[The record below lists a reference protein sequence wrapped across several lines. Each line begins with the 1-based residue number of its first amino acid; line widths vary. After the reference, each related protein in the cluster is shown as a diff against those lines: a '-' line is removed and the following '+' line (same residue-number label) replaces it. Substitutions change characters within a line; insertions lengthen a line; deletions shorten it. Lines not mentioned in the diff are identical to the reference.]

1 MKRLLLLPFAGLV
14 ATSTPAFA
22 GFAPISATLTGGCI
36 ASGCIASGSVNGLA
50 NVTSSVTTV
59 DVPIGSLVFIA
70 LSIRANVNFTCSDSV
85 GNTYTTVSVNNAS
98 GQGSTSCWSRTT
110 IDLPIASTF
119 TGTQASTAAKGILVG
134 AFSGSASSTTLDPAS
149 PTGTTGASA
158 NPSVGP
164 SGTWTCVG
172 GTNCSLQI
180 GMYTTSATLS
190 VSSESSGF
198 TSLGSEPSTAA
209 GSLHFAYQIVSVT
222 TATTYAPVNATSGN
236 WAAQLRGFEAA
247 SSGFSPVPST
257 PTLGAGA
264 P

>member
-1 MKRLLLLPFAGLV
+1 MKRFLALFLAGLLV
-14 ATSTPAFA
+14 ATPAFA

-36 ASGCIASGSVNGLA
+36 ASGCVASGSVNGLA

-59 DVPIGSLVFIA
+59 DIPIGSLVFIA
-70 LSIRANVNFTCSDSV
+70 LSIRSNVNFTCSDSA
-85 GNTYTTVSVNNAS
+85 GNTYTVVSVNNAS

-119 TGTQASTAAKGILVG
+119 TGTQASTTAKGILVG
-134 AFSGSASSTTLDPAS
+134 AFSGSAASTTLDPAS

-158 NPSVGP
+158 TPSVGP
-164 SGTWTCVG
+164 SGTWTCIG

-190 VSSESSGF
+190 VSSDSGF

-247 SSGFSPVPST
+247 STGALPVCTILTTDVGSC
-257 PTLGAGA
+257 
-264 P
+264 